1 MSGQSE
7 TTQLVETVA
16 GLERVMGQVAVILQ
30 QHGQMLRELL
40 EAAAVRPKEESGL
53 DELVLALIGRMDR
66 QAGLLERMEAR
77 FGQVGE
83 SVAAMAQGFS
93 KSRDQAP

>member
-1 MSGQSE
+1 M
-7 TTQLVETVA
+7 
-16 GLERVMGQVAVILQ
+16 
-30 QHGQMLRELL
+30 
-40 EAAAVRPKEESGL
+40 RPKEESGL
-53 DELVLALIGRMDR
+53 DELVLALIGRLDR

>member
-7 TTQLVETVA
+7 TAQLVETVA

-40 EAAAVRPKEESGL
+40 EAAAVRPKEETR
-53 DELVLALIGRMDR
+53 LV
-66 QAGLLERMEAR
+66 
-77 FGQVGE
+77 
-83 SVAAMAQGFS
+83 
-93 KSRDQAP
+93 